1 MYDWVTLITTIVS
14 TIAAGGWLTSRHLR
28 KKEDEKH
35 QVELEHARAEADA
48 LRQRT
53 ELDYTKEI
61 LEIYSAHIVQPL
73 RDEISLTN
81 KRLDMYEMAI
91 NQAPTCKLYPACP
104 VLMRLQSQKQNI
116 TNPVTQ
122 PY

>member
-1 MYDWVTLITTIVS
+1 MFDVPTLVS
-14 TIAAGGWLTSRHLR
+14 SILAALSAGGWLMSRRLR

-35 QVELEHARAEADA
+35 AVELEHARAESDA

-73 RDEISLTN
+73 QDQINDIKERLKDDE
-81 KRLDMYEMAI
+81 EAI
-91 NQAPTCKLYPACP
+91 RTAYSCHLYPNCP
-104 VLMRLQSQKQNI
+104 VISRMQKQDESS
-116 TNPVTQ
+116 TKE
-122 PY
+122 